1 MRAQHGAARHSVAQ
15 HSTAHLFEQGLH
27 EHQPDPLSQLLSHEG
42 EAVGL
47 QSAAHQS
54 SSPDRTKDN
63 APGLDHTLHLGV
75 KTPRTLDR
83 ASAKAG
89 MMTPSPAEL
98 ALPTMAQGHS
108 GLFIPSRRMKPAFTC
123 ADLNRYRTAQVPP
136 IKNIPGKAFK
146 PAGMHINRPTLFQR
160 LQAAVDGLNQQQ
172 QQQHLDDLLT

>member
-75 KTPRTLDR
+75 VWIVED
-83 ASAKAG
+83 
-89 MMTPSPAEL
+89 
-98 ALPTMAQGHS
+98 AQDIGQ
-108 GLFIPSRRMKPAFTC
+108 G
-123 ADLNRYRTAQVPP
+123 
-136 IKNIPGKAFK
+136 
-146 PAGMHINRPTLFQR
+146 QR
-160 LQAAVDGLNQQQ
+160 KGW
-172 QQQHLDDLLT
+172 HDDPQPC